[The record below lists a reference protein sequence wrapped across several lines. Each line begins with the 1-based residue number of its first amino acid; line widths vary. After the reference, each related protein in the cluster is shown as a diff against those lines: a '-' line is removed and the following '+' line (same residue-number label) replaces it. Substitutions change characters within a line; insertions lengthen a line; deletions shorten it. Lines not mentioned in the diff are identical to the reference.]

1 MGAIDPTDPERKRR
15 LPVSGFDKFYKSL
28 VPEAELREFTTDSGA
43 RMLYANGKWEQLK
56 VDKAPSIQD
65 LREAK
70 RGVYGQQDETGRLV
84 PTEFIEGSGVY
95 IGGLY
100 NGTDAGNEKYSE
112 EIGNLIDAR
121 RGLKKLTE
129 INDRTGEFFS
139 PSAQGE
145 AEVEIMNLSAM
156 LRTDIIGVGT
166 VSNYE
171 QELIKKVIRNPTDFF
186 NLESKDR
193 AILLALA
200 QRVDRRIKSV
210 SAAKGLTVIMKDDT
224 GGNKYQALREQYL
237 REKGIL

>member
-1 MGAIDPTDPERKRR
+1 
-15 LPVSGFDKFYKSL
+15 
-28 VPEAELREFTTDSGA
+28 
-43 RMLYANGKWEQLK
+43 MLYANGKWEQLK
-56 VDKAPSIQD
+56 SADPLTMQD
-65 LREAK
+65 IRK
-70 RGVYGQQDETGRLV
+70 GQIGIYGQQDASGRLV
-84 PTEFIEGSGVY
+84 PTEFTEGSGVY
-95 IGGLY
+95 IGGMFK
-100 NGTDAGNEKYSE
+100 GTDSANDKYSE

-145 AEVEIMNLSAM
+145 AEVEVMNLSAM

-210 SAAKGLTVIMKDDT
+210 SASKGLTVVMKDDT